1 MLIGTIAIAGIPPFS
16 GFFSKDEI
24 LAAAFAHSTTFYV
37 VGVITAML
45 TSFYMFRMMYLTFW
59 GKFRGTHDQEHHLH
73 ESPPS
78 MTIPLIVLAI
88 LSAIGGM
95 IGVPA
100 VMGGHH
106 ELGAYLAPVFEAQP
120 KY

>member
-1 MLIGTIAIAGIPPFS
+1 MSRSTI
-16 GFFSKDEI
+16 
-24 LAAAFAHSTTFYV
+24 
-37 VGVITAML
+37 
-45 TSFYMFRMMYLTFW
+45 YMSRL
-59 GKFRGTHDQEHHLH
+59 L
-73 ESPPS
+73 S

-88 LSAIGGM
+88 LSAIAGM

-106 ELGAYLAPVFEAQP
+106 ELGAYLAPVFEQSK

>member
-1 MLIGTIAIAGIPPFS
+1 MSRL
-16 GFFSKDEI
+16 
-24 LAAAFAHSTTFYV
+24 
-37 VGVITAML
+37 
-45 TSFYMFRMMYLTFW
+45 
-59 GKFRGTHDQEHHLH
+59 
-73 ESPPS
+73 PS

-106 ELGAYLAPVFEAQP
+106 ELGISLAPVFEELT
-120 KY
+120 